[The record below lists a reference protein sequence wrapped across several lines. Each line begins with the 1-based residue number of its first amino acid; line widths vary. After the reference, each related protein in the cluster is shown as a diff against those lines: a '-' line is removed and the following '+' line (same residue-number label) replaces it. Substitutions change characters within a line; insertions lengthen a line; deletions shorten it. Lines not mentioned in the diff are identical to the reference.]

1 MGLLVVA
8 VVVSAPFLVALLTRP
23 TLRRLAVRNAIRR
36 PRESALVVLGSL
48 LATAL
53 MTAAFVVGDS
63 FTSSIRQF
71 AYTQLGPADEIVS
84 TTDLAAATAI
94 RDRLAGFSHPDV
106 DGVFDV
112 TTYGTTAATL
122 VAPGQARS
130 AAPRAQLLEI
140 DFEAVESQ
148 FAPNLS
154 GISGP
159 TPRAGRAVIGEDLAA
174 ELRIGEGDEFA
185 VFAAG
190 ASRTLVVDRIL
201 PQTGVAGLW
210 LGRESQSNNAFVAP
224 GTIADFAAE
233 AESVGAPPLYSVA
246 VSNRGGVEDSIGPS
260 EEVAAALRE
269 RLGDIEADVVT
280 VKADLIE
287 VADEQGSSLSDLYTG
302 LSFFAVFAG
311 ILLMVNIFLMLA
323 EDRRSE
329 LGMMRA
335 MGMRRKSLI
344 MGFASEG
351 WLYAVVA
358 AVLGI
363 GVGLAVAR
371 VVVRAA
377 ADIFSSGDDAFALD
391 IIFAWQPASLVRGA
405 TIGLVIALAT
415 VVITSIA
422 TAYFNV
428 IAAIRGIEIERQRRH
443 RVVWLV
449 LGGVVT
455 VLGSLLLFRGFAA
468 PQASLIIAGVPIVA
482 LGAQS
487 AYRAIAGRRRW
498 AMTAAGLTVLVWA
511 IIGVTVSIAVD
522 ADLEISAFVTQGT
535 VGVIGAVLLISEYQG
550 EIGRFLSRISR
561 RSLTV
566 RLGLAYPL
574 ARRTRTAFTMGQFA
588 IVVFVLVYISVLS
601 NMFAGQVDGLT
612 RDISGGYD
620 AFVTSNPANPV
631 PVEELAQR
639 SDVRAIA
646 PVTAVPAEITLAGAD
661 DATFW
666 GMASFDER
674 MISGG
679 APALEARGDFSSDA
693 AAYRELLTN
702 PNAAM
707 VDSFFLT
714 DNGPP
719 SAAVDIGDTIVVKD
733 PISGRSKELTVIAE
747 SPDDWL
753 FNGGFMNPE
762 TMREVF
768 GDRAVPNR
776 AYVDTDDPASFSNE
790 VEAEYFDRG
799 AESDPISRIVDEN
812 LAQQNQFF
820 TLMRSFLAIGLV
832 IGIAGIG
839 VIMVRAVRERRRQI
853 GVLRALGFEA
863 SNVSNAF
870 AVEATFVAVAGTLV
884 GVLLGFVCSWSIT
897 RSDNFGEGLTWT
909 VPWVAVGILVAGT
922 LIGSLLATFFPA
934 RSASKIRPS
943 VALRIAD

>member
-1 MGLLVVA
+1 MGLVVA
-8 VVVSAPFLVALLTRP
+8 AVVSAPFVVALLSRP
-23 TLRRLAVRNAIRR
+23 TLRRLAIRNALRR

-71 AYTQLGPADEIVS
+71 AYTQLGPTDEIVS
-84 TTDLAAATAI
+84 TTDPADAAAI
-94 RDRLAGFSHPDV
+94 RERLRGFTHPDV
-106 DGVFDV
+106 DGVFDI
-112 TTYGTTAATL
+112 TTYGATAATL
-122 VAPGQARS
+122 HAPGRARS

-140 DFEAVESQ
+140 DFEAVTAQ
-148 FAPNLS
+148 FDPGIS

-159 TPRAGRAVIGEDLAA
+159 TPPAGRAVIGEDLA
-174 ELRIGEGDEFA
+174 EKLRIDIGAEFS

-224 GTIADFAAE
+224 GTIADFASE
-233 AESVGAPPLYSVA
+233 AQGAGAPPLYSVA
-246 VSNRGGVEDSIGPS
+246 VSNRGGVEDSIAPS
-260 EEVAAALRE
+260 AEVAAALRE
-269 RLGDIEADVVT
+269 RIGDIEADVVT
-280 VKADLIE
+280 VKGDLIE
-287 VADEQGSSLSDLYTG
+287 VADEAGSSLSDLYTG

-311 ILLMVNIFLMLA
+311 ILLMINIFLMLA
-323 EDRRSE
+323 EERRSE

-351 WLYAVVA
+351 WLYAIVA
-358 AVLGI
+358 AVLGV

-377 ADIFSSGDDAFALD
+377 ADIFSAGDDEFALD
-391 IIFAWQPASLVRGA
+391 IIFAWQPESLVRGA
-405 TIGLVIALAT
+405 AIGLVIALAT
-415 VVITSIA
+415 VVLTSIA

-428 IAAIRGIEIERQRRH
+428 IAAIRGIEVERQRRH
-443 RVVWLV
+443 RVVWVLLGALVIVVGVLV
-449 LGGVVT
+449 L
-455 VLGSLLLFRGFAA
+455 LSGFGA
-468 PQASLIIAGVPIVA
+468 PQAPLIIAGVPIVA
-482 LGAQS
+482 MGAQ
-487 AYRAIAGRRRW
+487 ALYRAVAGRRRW
-498 AMTAAGLTVLVWA
+498 AITVAGLTVLVWA
-511 IIGVTVSIAVD
+511 IIGVTVSIAAD

-550 EIGRFLSRISR
+550 EIGRFLSRVSR

-588 IVVFVLVYISVLS
+588 IVVFVLVYISVLA
-601 NMFAGQVDGLT
+601 NMFAGQVDSLT

-620 AFVTSNPANPV
+620 TFVKSSPANPI

-639 SDVRAIA
+639 PGVRAIA
-646 PVTAVPAEITLAGAD
+646 PVTEVAAEITPAGAD

-666 GMASFDER
+666 SMISFDER

-679 APALEARGDFSSDA
+679 APALEARGEFANDD

-707 VDSFFLT
+707 VDAFFLS

-733 PISGRSKELTVIAE
+733 PISGRSKELVVIAE

-753 FNGGFMNPE
+753 FNGGFMNPDA
-762 TMREVF
+762 MRELF

-776 AYVDTDDPASFSNE
+776 AYLDADDPASLSDAI
-790 VEAEYFDRG
+790 EADYFDRG
-799 AESDPISRIVDEN
+799 AESAPISRIVDEN

-820 TLMRSFLAIGLV
+820 RLMRSFLAIGLV

-863 SNVSNAF
+863 ANVSNAF
-870 AVEATFVAVAGTLV
+870 AVESTFVAVAGTLV

-897 RSDNFGEGLTWT
+897 RSDEFGGGLTWT
-909 VPWVAVGILVAGT
+909 VPWVAIAILVAGT
-922 LIGSLLATFFPA
+922 LVGSLLATLFPA